1 VVQAEQPHEQFQMR
15 WPLDSWSRDHPL
27 SMAGSMAGSASRAP
41 LPRIGIAYE
50 SRNHVDLD
58 QCLRT
63 LWRSRRDGGIRE
75 ELAARI
81 AWRACERGGLTPG
94 VARLTR
100 SSRIKACARP
110 PRPRPHRRTARGLP
124 LPEFRTI
131 QVCPKDFPA
140 MPRQSGGAAPAT
152 FVGGLTMSERV
163 VDEGQSWASDI
174 IGVLSGV
181 GLYSVLIFLVTF
193 LCLYVPA

>member
-1 VVQAEQPHEQFQMR
+1 MTP
-15 WPLDSWSRDHPL
+15 SRHKP
-27 SMAGSMAGSASRAP
+27 
-41 LPRIGIAYE
+41 
-50 SRNHVDLD
+50 
-58 QCLRT
+58 
-63 LWRSRRDGGIRE
+63 GGNP
-75 ELAARI
+75 AMQQSPA
-81 AWRACERGGLTPG
+81 TPG
-94 VARLTR
+94 VLSFGRR
-100 SSRIKACARP
+100 
-110 PRPRPHRRTARGLP
+110 HRREFSSVSPR
-124 LPEFRTI
+124 FRTI

>member
-1 VVQAEQPHEQFQMR
+1 MTV
-15 WPLDSWSRDHPL
+15 
-27 SMAGSMAGSASRAP
+27 
-41 LPRIGIAYE
+41 
-50 SRNHVDLD
+50 
-58 QCLRT
+58 
-63 LWRSRRDGGIRE
+63 GGIRAYP
-75 ELAARI
+75 AARPRTLPRL
-81 AWRACERGGLTPG
+81 ADQSERSPAARACPAPMWGAAAGM
-94 VARLTR
+94 
-100 SSRIKACARP
+100 
-110 PRPRPHRRTARGLP
+110 PRYIFPRRTDLP
-124 LPEFRTI
+124 RFRTI

>member
-1 VVQAEQPHEQFQMR
+1 MIAPRLLMT
-15 WPLDSWSRDHPL
+15 PSRRKSRNAAVPRHTGCAFVWGGGTGA
-27 SMAGSMAGSASRAP
+27 SSVASRP
-41 LPRIGIAYE
+41 D
-50 SRNHVDLD
+50 S
-58 QCLRT
+58 
-63 LWRSRRDGGIRE
+63 
-75 ELAARI
+75 
-81 AWRACERGGLTPG
+81 ER
-94 VARLTR
+94 
-100 SSRIKACARP
+100 
-110 PRPRPHRRTARGLP
+110 
-124 LPEFRTI
+124 F

-140 MPRQSGGAAPAT
+140 VPRQSGGAAPAT